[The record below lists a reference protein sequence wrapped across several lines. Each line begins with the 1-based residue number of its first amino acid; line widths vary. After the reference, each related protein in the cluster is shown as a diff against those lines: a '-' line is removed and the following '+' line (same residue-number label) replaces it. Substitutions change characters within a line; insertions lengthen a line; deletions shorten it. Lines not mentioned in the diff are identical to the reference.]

1 MPFPAPVP
9 IGCRKYVALDTG
21 LLIGIYF
28 LQIILGQ
35 SHANGLEFGLPY
47 AAVRET
53 VKMFLGAYRPLALTR
68 RTLPAQAECPYGQ
81 QV

>member
-1 MPFPAPVP
+1 MP
-9 IGCRKYVALDTG
+9 IGRRKYVALDTG

-35 SHANGLEFGLPY
+35 SHASGLGFGLPY
-47 AAVRET
+47 AAVREA
-53 VKMFLGAYRPLALTR
+53 VKMFLEAYRPLALTR
-68 RTLPAQAECPYGQ
+68 RTLPAQAVWPLKGQ